1 MSARTFVYW
10 SATAVTVFVLLSGG
24 LAYLLRAEFAVGGV
38 VALGYPVYVVTI
50 LGVWKLLAVPALLV
64 PGFARLKEWAYAG
77 VMFDLTGAA
86 VSHLAVA
93 DPLWH
98 LFMISAL
105 LAVAFVSY
113 ALRPTPAA
121 RGGDP
126 RHAHVVE
133 GRS

>member
-1 MSARTFVYW
+1 MRHYAYW

-24 LAYLLRAEFAVGGV
+24 LAYVLGAEFAVGGV
-38 VALGYPVYVVTI
+38 VALGYPPYVVTI

-86 VSHLAVA
+86 ASHLAVG

-98 LFMISAL
+98 LFLIGGL

-113 ALRPTPAA
+113 ALRAPLVTTAV
-121 RGGDP
+121 RREDHQ
-126 RHAHVVE
+126 HA
-133 GRS
+133 GTGS